1 MINFLHQTHYHSSW
15 RLILEQALGRMDEQY
30 LEFLL
35 SDTRWLPGM
44 DKVFNA
50 FMLPF
55 EQVNYILL
63 GESPYPRAASANGY
77 AFWDQSVGEIW
88 STNGLSKSVNRA
100 TSLRNFIKMLL
111 VAAKKIPIDKTTPQN
126 IAKINKDSLIETNQE
141 LFEKL
146 LASGFLLL
154 NASLTLD
161 NTSVRLSSKQWKPFL
176 REILLAIQKKRPI
189 PTLILLGNV
198 AKHLADDVST
208 LPFPKIIAEHPY
220 NLSFISRPDVI
231 QLFKPLNLLQKV

>member
-1 MINFLHQTHYHSSW
+1 MINFLHQTQYHSSW
-15 RLILEQALGRMDEQY
+15 RLILEQALDKMDKTY

-35 SDTRWLPGM
+35 SDASWLPGI

-50 FMLPF
+50 FTLPF

-77 AFWDQSVGEIW
+77 AFWDQAVGEIW
-88 STNGLSKSVNRA
+88 SKNGLSKSVNRA

-111 VAAKKIPIDKTTPQN
+111 VAAKKIPMDHPTAAN
-126 IAKINKDSLIETNQE
+126 IAKINKELFIQTNQE

-154 NASLTLD
+154 NASLSLES
-161 NTSVRLSSKQWKPFL
+161 TSVRLSSKKWRPFL
-176 REILLAIQKKRPI
+176 REILLAIQQKKQR
-189 PTLILLGNV
+189 PTLILLGNM
-198 AKHLADDVST
+198 AKHLANERCT

>member
-1 MINFLHQTHYHSSW
+1 M
-15 RLILEQALGRMDEQY
+15 
-30 LEFLL
+30 
-35 SDTRWLPGM
+35 
-44 DKVFNA
+44 
-50 FMLPF
+50 
-55 EQVNYILL
+55 
-63 GESPYPRAASANGY
+63 
-77 AFWDQSVGEIW
+77 
-88 STNGLSKSVNRA
+88 
-100 TSLRNFIKMLL
+100 
-111 VAAKKIPIDKTTPQN
+111 
-126 IAKINKDSLIETNQE
+126 IETNQE

>member
-1 MINFLHQTHYHSSW
+1 M
-15 RLILEQALGRMDEQY
+15 EQALGRMDEQY

-111 VAAKKIPIDKTTPQN
+111 VAAKK
-126 IAKINKDSLIETNQE
+126 
-141 LFEKL
+141 
-146 LASGFLLL
+146 
-154 NASLTLD
+154 
-161 NTSVRLSSKQWKPFL
+161 NTHR
-176 REILLAIQKKRPI
+176 
-189 PTLILLGNV
+189 
-198 AKHLADDVST
+198 
-208 LPFPKIIAEHPY
+208 
-220 NLSFISRPDVI
+220 
-231 QLFKPLNLLQKV
+231 